1 MWSKAVFVAVV
12 ARPRRQMGKSGA
24 SVRSKPEVAAGGEED
39 QRAGKPR
46 KPIRR
51 CQKREPEADRVGV
64 VVSGVVG
71 ERQKANRPNPRAME
85 REKPPLFVSLALRSG
100 EPDSIAAGGRGC
112 NHNA

>member
-1 MWSKAVFVAVV
+1 
-12 ARPRRQMGKSGA
+12 MGKSGA
-24 SVRSKPEVAAGGEED
+24 SVRSKPEAAAEGEED

-51 CQKREPEADRVGV
+51 RQKREPETDRVGV
-64 VVSGVVG
+64 GGGSGVSGVVG
-71 ERQKANRPNPRAME
+71 ERQKANSRAME

-100 EPDSIAAGGRGC
+100 EPDSNAAGGRGC